1 VYCKRGRTKTVSD
14 LLANLSSNKGSTVRP
29 AEEGGRMKHSRIPN
43 KENGRDATK
52 ELLERHDQMGKF
64 VM

>member
-1 VYCKRGRTKTVSD
+1 MSD